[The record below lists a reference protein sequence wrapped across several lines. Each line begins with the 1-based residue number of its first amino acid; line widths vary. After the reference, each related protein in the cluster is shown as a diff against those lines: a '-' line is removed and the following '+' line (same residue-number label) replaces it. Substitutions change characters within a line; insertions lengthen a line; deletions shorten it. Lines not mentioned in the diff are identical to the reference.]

1 MLKSSLIPLLVS
13 CSAIALSDPAITQT
27 LRVTGGFANFRDAE
41 IFVGD
46 RFNLSNVWDG
56 ATPTST
62 YIRTNQGDIPLNA
75 LFRTSVLPQ
84 LNVPA
89 GSIPRVGTQ
98 GSVLGTLS
106 FRGFSAFGRPTFF
119 NNLPT
124 ELQFTINQIN
134 FNSFGRPYIQYNSAP
149 LIIREVGTASSIGG
163 RGTVERNTPVVLI
176 QYQPFPNPP
185 VDTASAPA
193 EAYTFQSILGQSY
206 NANFNTTLTGGSVL
220 VPNPPGFSPTAF
232 VPTTIPPS
240 PGINNVLSDIN
251 EARRTTTNTI
261 SPFNTFGTTF
271 GGINSRT
278 QATPALPSNI
288 SRGAFTFNNVPSG
301 RWYDP
306 PMANRFDYTM
316 IPSAQPVGLTSRVF
330 PGVTGTEMSDNS
342 LFTAIAGLPENIDQD
357 DRFTVSVGE
366 IVLGEF
372 GPDDRVDFADY
383 ADILGD
389 LLINGRGVKAF
400 AISDI
405 NPSVDA
411 SNPLAFPVKLEFST
425 PTASF
430 EMRAQGEGLEAGDSV
445 SVLSEEAMQSK
456 FRASRDL
463 AQRREAILNGEPT
476 PTVATIPGSDFAND

>member
-13 CSAIALSDPAITQT
+13 CSAIAFSDPAIAQT

-41 IFVGD
+41 IFI
-46 RFNLSNVWDG
+46 REQFNGGSVWEG
-56 ATPTST
+56 STPTST

-75 LFRTSVLPQ
+75 LFRTSVIPN

-119 NNLPT
+119 RNLPT

-134 FNSFGRPYIQYNSAP
+134 FNSFGRPYIEYNSAP
-149 LIIREVGTASSIGG
+149 LILTEVGTASSVGG
-163 RGTVERNTPVVLI
+163 TGTVQRDTPVVLV

-185 VDTASAPA
+185 VNTAFAPA
-193 EAYTFQSILGQSY
+193 SAYTFQSILGRSY
-206 NANFNTTLTGGSVL
+206 NADFNTTLTGGSVL
-220 VPNPPGFSPTAF
+220 VPNPPGFSPTAS
-232 VPTTIPPS
+232 VPISIRPRPGIETVLSTITTVTTTTTTTIS
-240 PGINNVLSDIN
+240 
-251 EARRTTTNTI
+251 T
-261 SPFNTFGTTF
+261 FNTFGTTF
-271 GGINSRT
+271 TGINSRT
-278 QATPALPSNI
+278 QATPALPSTI

-306 PMANRFDYTM
+306 PMASRFDYTM

-330 PGVTGTEMSDNS
+330 PGVTGTEISDNS

-357 DRFTVSVGE
+357 DRFTVSVGD

-430 EMRAQGEGLEAGDSV
+430 EMRAQGEGLEAGDSM

-456 FRASRDL
+456 FRTSRDL

-476 PTVATIPGSDFAND
+476 PTVATLE